1 MLHSASK
8 TNQLD
13 FIESLARIR
22 QEWQDAANGDSLLNM
37 EGNVGLFLADIVNG
51 LALGNEDQAKV
62 LGQSLF
68 QEIQELR
75 STSNSN

>member
-13 FIESLARIR
+13 FLESLAHIR

-75 STSNSN
+75 ST